1 MRKIKLL
8 LASALSLIAWTGTMA
23 TVTQPTLTTDPS
35 HPAFYTIKSLRTGK
49 YATYT
54 GASTQ
59 LSQEA
64 TLTKAGLWFFE
75 ENGGGVSI
83 IPAKDPSVKL
93 ESHSSATETGAV
105 WYLVENPYRD
115 GYFCVTL
122 SNNASSNCWDDQGNQ
137 TKIGYWQPSAND
149 NQGTSWIIEPFN
161 VENPIEV
168 TYEIYDGETKVSSAT
183 VVQGANMFAD
193 PLPGTGINYNGF
205 FHEKFYYD
213 YTPESTV
220 GDTDCTIKVTR
231 TEKSGVVK
239 ALSELSNT
247 KAYNIGCDRGAMIAY
262 NGSMC
267 STALNDAAANAQ
279 PYGKF
284 ALLNYEGN
292 YYIFSIDEG
301 KFIKN
306 DASVAL
312 DLTTVGFSTDDAMV
326 MTPQTAPYFL
336 WHFNADNKYLNT
348 NGNAPLG
355 YVINSYSTPDPGN
368 LYYMV
373 AVDDFDPTA
382 ALAELEAYFHPS
394 YFVTYVVKDELGN
407 VIFTS
412 DPQPAKAGAK
422 ITTLLDEFKRPFYTY
437 NDVDVTIS
445 EANTNVEFT
454 ATWTGPFEV
463 SADFATAHWYNMA
476 VRGNYYVTSGNKSSE
491 GALAPIPANAVGL
504 VEDAYQWAFV
514 GDSYAGFKVFNKAEG
529 DSKVYAWV
537 SNDQASIPA
546 FVDAEGANTW
556 TIKPST
562 ASGFTNAFMLTTD
575 LGYQTNQF
583 GGATGAL
590 KIWQSTGTGDQ
601 GSAFTV
607 FDVPT
612 NFAEFLVAEGIP
624 AYFEPTG
631 YFTLTDAAKTA
642 LGWDPAYK
650 TDCPFEAYKNLK
662 EKIAAFDLSDLSQ
675 FVLPETGYYT
685 LKNKN
690 YGTYMGID
698 PSDANMYGNY
708 DDTKFNP
715 IKNYVKLTKTG
726 AATYTIKL
734 ADKFAPATVAKS
746 AQVTATAEAGTY
758 TVVVPAVGYA
768 AFQADTENNMSV
780 LHCAGGGSLAG
791 WAAAAAASQWEVEDA
806 ESIQLAIGAEGYA
819 TAYLP
824 FPVTIPAHTVVAV
837 PEAKGTWTF
846 EDGTT
851 GSLEA
856 TAGVTVADGVA
867 TVPVGDNLHVTH
879 GFTDPGN
886 YSIMMDVKVV
896 NENKGSYTS
905 LFMSGS
911 DREDGS
917 LFIYNHKTNGRKIG
931 INLGG
936 MGYQGSIEL
945 DTWYRIV
952 FSCKDYIPT
961 VYVNG
966 EKVAAATQA
975 VNPTKLHWVLT
986 DVIYFFADN
995 DGEENEVQ
1003 TSEIQLWNVA
1013 LTAEEVALLG
1023 GVGHTPES
1031 ETRTVKAYTGKFNN
1045 TWLDLVEVNGTIPEA
1060 TPVVLKGDP
1069 TTYVF
1074 ELANDVDPI
1083 EDNVLKGTF
1092 APIAATGK
1100 YVLAQPEGG
1109 KVGFYLAESG
1119 NIAAGKA
1126 YLELDGTGPLVKAF
1140 YFSADDATGIE
1151 NLNTQNTLNAPI
1163 YNLAGQRIS
1172 KMQKGINIVN
1182 GKKIL
1187 K

>member
-1 MRKIKLL
+1 M
-8 LASALSLIAWTGTMA
+8 
-23 TVTQPTLTTDPS
+23 
-35 HPAFYTIKSLRTGK
+35 
-49 YATYT
+49 
-54 GASTQ
+54 
-59 LSQEA
+59 
-64 TLTKAGLWFFE
+64 
-75 ENGGGVSI
+75 
-83 IPAKDPSVKL
+83 
-93 ESHSSATETGAV
+93 
-105 WYLVENPYRD
+105 
-115 GYFCVTL
+115 
-122 SNNASSNCWDDQGNQ
+122 
-137 TKIGYWQPSAND
+137 
-149 NQGTSWIIEPFN
+149 
-161 VENPIEV
+161 
-168 TYEIYDGETKVSSAT
+168 
-183 VVQGANMFAD
+183 
-193 PLPGTGINYNGF
+193 
-205 FHEKFYYD
+205 
-213 YTPESTV
+213 
-220 GDTDCTIKVTR
+220 
-231 TEKSGVVK
+231 
-239 ALSELSNT
+239 
-247 KAYNIGCDRGAMIAY
+247 
-262 NGSMC
+262 
-267 STALNDAAANAQ
+267 
-279 PYGKF
+279 
-284 ALLNYEGN
+284 
-292 YYIFSIDEG
+292 
-301 KFIKN
+301 
-306 DASVAL
+306 
-312 DLTTVGFSTDDAMV
+312 
-326 MTPQTAPYFL
+326 
-336 WHFNADNKYLNT
+336 
-348 NGNAPLG
+348 
-355 YVINSYSTPDPGN
+355 
-368 LYYMV
+368 
-373 AVDDFDPTA
+373 
-382 ALAELEAYFHPS
+382 
-394 YFVTYVVKDELGN
+394 TYVVKDELGN

-780 LHCAGGGSLAG
+780 LHCAGGGSIVG
-791 WAAAAAASQWEVEDA
+791 WEAAAAASQWEVEDA

-824 FPVTIPAHTVVAV
+824 FP
-837 PEAKGTWTF
+837 
-846 EDGTT
+846 
-851 GSLEA
+851 
-856 TAGVTVADGVA
+856 
-867 TVPVGDNLHVTH
+867 
-879 GFTDPGN
+879 
-886 YSIMMDVKVV
+886 
-896 NENKGSYTS
+896 
-905 LFMSGS
+905 
-911 DREDGS
+911 
-917 LFIYNHKTNGRKIG
+917 
-931 INLGG
+931 
-936 MGYQGSIEL
+936 
-945 DTWYRIV
+945 
-952 FSCKDYIPT
+952 
-961 VYVNG
+961 
-966 EKVAAATQA
+966 
-975 VNPTKLHWVLT
+975 
-986 DVIYFFADN
+986 
-995 DGEENEVQ
+995 
-1003 TSEIQLWNVA
+1003 
-1013 LTAEEVALLG
+1013 
-1023 GVGHTPES
+1023 
-1031 ETRTVKAYTGKFNN
+1031 
-1045 TWLDLVEVNGTIPEA
+1045 
-1060 TPVVLKGDP
+1060 
-1069 TTYVF
+1069 
-1074 ELANDVDPI
+1074 
-1083 EDNVLKGTF
+1083 
-1092 APIAATGK
+1092 
-1100 YVLAQPEGG
+1100 
-1109 KVGFYLAESG
+1109 
-1119 NIAAGKA
+1119 
-1126 YLELDGTGPLVKAF
+1126 
-1140 YFSADDATGIE
+1140 
-1151 NLNTQNTLNAPI
+1151 
-1163 YNLAGQRIS
+1163 
-1172 KMQKGINIVN
+1172 
-1182 GKKIL
+1182 
-1187 K
+1187 